1 MGEAGTAGSWWRK
14 SSYSGGDNNCVE
26 VATTGTRVAVR
37 DSKNRP
43 GAALNVSASA
53 WRAFTGDLCQPSA
66 RNSNR
71 Q

>member
-1 MGEAGTAGSWWRK
+1 MVEAGTAGIGWRK

-26 VATTGTRVAVR
+26 VGTAGARVAVR
-37 DSKNRP
+37 DSKLPGGGALSFSAGAWQSFAERLYRP
-43 GAALNVSASA
+43 P
-53 WRAFTGDLCQPSA
+53 T